1 MQSLFNYQTLDV
13 KLLKSTRTLR
23 VELNRKSETNN
34 AINLEMLFEL
44 ESLFA
49 WASNKVEIRS
59 LLLTSSSEFFSEGF
73 NRSHLEKLNENQII
87 KINEKLQKIVHAMT
101 HLPQTVVVD
110 LNKGASNLGCE
121 LSLGADIRIAHSS
134 ASINFNHSNLGLT
147 PGGGGMGLLTAMVG
161 QLNARNWLLS
171 SREIKVN
178 KLLQTGFLID
188 TYSKK
193 EEQSFIVEE
202 LLENIY
208 AQSPVARI
216 QTKLGILS
224 PFIEQFEK
232 ANQLE
237 KRISKATLATGDWK
251 NDTTK
256 ESMKAKS
263 MSYSVKLSLVK
274 DEENPGLRN

>member
-1 MQSLFNYQTLDV
+1 MQSLFNYQTLNV
-13 KLLKSTRTLR
+13 TLLKSTRTLR
-23 VELNRKSETNN
+23 VELNRGNNN

-44 ESLFA
+44 ESLLA

-59 LLLTSSSEFFSEGF
+59 LLMTSSTDLFSEGF
-73 NRSHLEKLNENQII
+73 NKSHLEKLNENQII
-87 KINEKLQKIVHAMT
+87 KINEKLQKIVHAMI
-101 HLPQTVVVD
+101 HLPQTIIVD
-110 LNKGASNLGCE
+110 LKDGASNLGCE
-121 LSLGADIRIAHSS
+121 LSLGADIRIASS
-134 ASINFNHSNLGLT
+134 NVALHFNHSNFGLT

-171 SREIKVN
+171 SKKIKVN
-178 KLLQTGFLID
+178 KLLETGFLID

-193 EEQSFIVEE
+193 EEQAFITEE
-202 LLENIY
+202 LLEDIY

-251 NDTTK
+251 N
-256 ESMKAKS
+256 ESTDEAMKAKS

-274 DEENPGLRN
+274 NDESPSLRN

>member
-1 MQSLFNYQTLDV
+1 MQSLFNYQTLNV
-13 KLLKSTRTLR
+13 TLLKATRTLR
-23 VELNRKSETNN
+23 VELSRGTSN

-44 ESLFA
+44 ESLLA

-59 LLLTSSSEFFSEGF
+59 LFLTSSSELFSEGF
-73 NRSHLEKLNENQII
+73 NKSHLEKLNENQIV
-87 KINEKLQKIVHAMT
+87 KINEKLQKIVHAMI
-101 HLPQTVVVD
+101 HLPQTVIVD
-110 LNKGASNLGCE
+110 LKNGASNLGCE
-121 LSLGADIRIAHSS
+121 LSLGADIRIAHQN
-134 ASINFNHSNLGLT
+134 ATVNFNHSNLGLT

-171 SREIKVN
+171 SKEIKVN

-188 TYSKK
+188 TYTKK
-193 EEQSFIVEE
+193 EEQQFIVEE
-202 LLENIY
+202 LLENVHS
-208 AQSPVARI
+208 QSPVARI

-237 KRISKATLATGDWK
+237 KRISKATLASGDWK
-251 NDTTK
+251 NESTD

-274 DEENPGLRN
+274 DEESPSLRN

>member
-1 MQSLFNYQTLDV
+1 MQSLFNYQTLNV
-13 KLLKSTRTLR
+13 SLTKQTRTLK
-23 VELNRKSETNN
+23 VELNRKENQN

-49 WASNKVEIRS
+49 WASNRVEIRS
-59 LLLTSSSEFFSEGF
+59 ILLTSSTQLFSQGF
-73 NRSHLEKLNENQII
+73 DKDHLKALNENQII

-101 HLPQTVVVD
+101 HLPQTVIID
-110 LNKGASNLGCE
+110 LKEGASSLGAE
-121 LSLGADIRIAHSS
+121 LSLGADIRIAHEGVK
-134 ASINFNHSNLGLT
+134 INFNHANLGLT
-147 PGGGGMGLLTAMVG
+147 PGAGGMGLLTAMVG
-161 QLNARNWLLS
+161 QMNARNWLLS
-171 SREIKVN
+171 AKELTVKQ
-178 KLLQTGFLID
+178 LTQTGFLID
-188 TYSKK
+188 TYNKK
-193 EEQSFIVEE
+193 EEKNFVTEE

-208 AQSPVARI
+208 NQAPVARI

-237 KRISKATLATGDWK
+237 KRISKATLSTGDWK
-251 NDTTK
+251 NNNTN

-274 DEENPGLRN
+274 NEDNPSLRN